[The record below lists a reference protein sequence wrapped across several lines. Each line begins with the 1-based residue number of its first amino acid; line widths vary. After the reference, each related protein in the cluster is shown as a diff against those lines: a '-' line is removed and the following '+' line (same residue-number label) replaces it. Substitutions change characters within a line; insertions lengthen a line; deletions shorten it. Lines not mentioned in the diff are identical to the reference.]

1 MLLALLIGCGTAGA
15 TYAYRKQRKATPGA
29 AAGAAAL
36 TGVSSAAVAY
46 AALAFWPIL
55 LLGGVGYLWMRGSGP
70 KALGPGQS

>member
-15 TYAYRKQRKATPGA
+15 TYAYSKQRQATNGA

-46 AALAFWPIL
+46 AALVFWPL
-55 LLGGVGYLWMRGSGP
+55 VLLGGVGYLWMRGSGP
-70 KALGPGQS
+70 KALGPGRS